1 MGGIRT
7 YLISMNLLRKYASR
21 LNIEVTD
28 EQLNSFKSYSDQL
41 IIWNSKFNI
50 TRIIDP
56 EEIQIKHFLDS
67 ITLCKFIPDPIPQP
81 YR

>member
-56 EEIQIKHFLDS
+56 EEIQTRLT
-67 ITLCKFIPDPIPQP
+67 ITGFIQQLETQGEKIL
-81 YR
+81 